1 MKEGCDLLLLWFVVV
16 CFLLILILINTNTT
30 RDLLHVYTFFF
41 SVCCVK
47 RENSKKN
54 KISFFFFSFSCPLAV
69 GFGLS
74 TRAHVKAIGK
84 IADGAII
91 GSAVIKA
98 LAAGDDTASTVASVS
113 QYVYSVTHDE

>member
-1 MKEGCDLLLLWFVVV
+1 MKCENLKKTKF
-16 CFLLILILINTNTT
+16 
-30 RDLLHVYTFFF
+30 HFFF
-41 SVCCVK
+41 L
-47 RENSKKN
+47 
-54 KISFFFFSFSCPLAV
+54 SFSCPLAV